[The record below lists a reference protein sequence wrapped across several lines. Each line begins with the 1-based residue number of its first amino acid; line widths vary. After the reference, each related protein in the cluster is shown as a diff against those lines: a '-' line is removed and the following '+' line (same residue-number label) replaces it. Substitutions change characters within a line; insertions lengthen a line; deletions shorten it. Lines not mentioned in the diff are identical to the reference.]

1 MKFER
6 VITINKTEAANINRY
21 LTVEPEGWSDCLG
34 EDETISYSANFP
46 NNVEIEVKCCGVQ
59 FEEGE
64 SNLAWTEA
72 VLFVDGCEICCTD
85 PMDSFFGEWFFD
97 FDGNTYTVYVEVEK
111 TTEDIIED
119 LKNQVSELKNQ
130 IIKRDKLF
138 LNVLSDI
145 KDAIVHNVPHRTDN
159 FELIDV
165 IDALNEVAKVIDK
178 DLSIPIKA
186 DKITREM
193 VVKGYE
199 TGLIR
204 LILSPN
210 GDGIA
215 CKIGDNWFYFGG
227 QTAEEYNRVE
237 DFVAEIPK
245 DTIIDE
251 IFEVLEAFSEEND
264 GLDEHWYYKYYLD
277 EYLYYKYYL
286 EENLGKRRFIRECLA
301 TKDIL
306 GLWEITNGTEKC
318 YRITDDGSGVCNSI
332 EEMSNYFKGG
342 ETALVDEI
350 IKRGNKVFFESD
362 VGTATYDEYLE
373 QFAVYE
379 DGGCPEH
386 PVYPYIDFETYEK
399 AKEIWDLLE
408 EDFVL

>member
-46 NNVEIEVKCCGVQ
+46 NNVEIDVKCCGVQ

-111 TTEDIIED
+111 TTEDIIGE
-119 LKNQVSELKNQ
+119 LKTRISELKNQ
-130 IIKRDKLF
+130 IIERDKLI
-138 LNVLSDI
+138 LTASNDI
-145 KDAIVHNVPHRTDN
+145 K
-159 FELIDV
+159 L
-165 IDALNEVAKVIDK
+165 ALAG
-178 DLSIPIKA
+178 SIPGKCRACGYLHDCGCRTLCAVRSDLVKWRYA
-186 DKITREM
+186 DKVSKITKEM
-193 VVKGYE
+193 VSEGYE
-199 TGLIR
+199 TGLIS

-210 GDGIA
+210 SDGIA
-215 CKIGDNWFYFGG
+215 CKIGDNWFFFGG
-227 QTAEEYNRVE
+227 QTAEEYNCVE

-251 IFEVLEAFSEEND
+251 IFEVLEAFSEEDD
-264 GLDEHWYYKYYLD
+264 GLD
-277 EYLYYKYYL
+277 EYLYYKYFL

-301 TKDIL
+301 TKDVL

-318 YRITDDGSGVCNSI
+318 YRITDDGCGVCNSI
-332 EEMSNYFKGG
+332 EEMSSYFKGG

-350 IKRGNKVFFESD
+350 IKRGNNVFFESD
-362 VGTATYDEYLE
+362 VGTATYDEYLD

-386 PVYPYIDFETYEK
+386 PVYPYVDFETYEK
-399 AKEIWDLLE
+399 AKEIWNLLE

>member
-46 NNVEIEVKCCGVQ
+46 NNVEIDVKCCGVQ

-111 TTEDIIED
+111 TTEDIIGE
-119 LKNQVSELKNQ
+119 LKTRISELKNQ
-130 IIKRDKLF
+130 IIERDKLLLMA
-138 LNVLSDI
+138 LNDI
-145 KDAIVHNVPHRTDN
+145 KVL
-159 FELIDV
+159 LIKDTSTKCGV
-165 IDALNEVAKVIDK
+165 CDHFSNCNCENKSVTEK
-178 DLSIPIKA
+178 DLIGCYSDKVS
-186 DKITREM
+186 KITKEM
-193 VVKGYE
+193 VAEGYE

-210 GDGIA
+210 DDGIA
-215 CKIGDNWFYFGG
+215 CKIGDNWFFFGG

-264 GLDEHWYYKYYLD
+264 GLDE
-277 EYLYYKYYL
+277 YLYYKYYL

-301 TKDIL
+301 TKDVL

-332 EEMSNYFKGG
+332 EEMSSYFKGG

-350 IKRGNKVFFESD
+350 IKRGNNVFFESD
-362 VGTATYDEYLE
+362 VGTATYDEYLD

-386 PVYPYIDFETYEK
+386 PVYPYVDFETYEK

>member
-6 VITINKTEAANINRY
+6 VITINKTEAATINNY

-34 EDETISYSANFP
+34 EDETISYSAEFP
-46 NNVEIEVKCCGVQ
+46 NDVEIEVKCCGVDYK
-59 FEEGE
+59 EGE

-72 VLFVDGCEICCTD
+72 VLFVNGCEEECTD
-85 PMDSFFGEWFFD
+85 PDDEYLGEWSFEYE
-97 FDGNTYTVYVEVEK
+97 GNTYTVYVEVEK
-111 TTEDIIED
+111 TTEDIIGE
-119 LKNQVSELKNQ
+119 LKTRISELKNQ
-130 IIKRDKLF
+130 IIERDKLI
-138 LNVLSDI
+138 LTASNDI
-145 KDAIVHNVPHRTDN
+145 KLALAGNIPGKCIACGYLLDCGCRTLCVVRSD
-159 FELIDV
+159 LVTWRHAD
-165 IDALNEVAKVIDK
+165 KVG
-178 DLSIPIKA
+178 
-186 DKITREM
+186 KITREI

-215 CKIGDNWFYFGG
+215 CKIGDNWFFFGG
-227 QTAEEYNRVE
+227 ETAEEYNRVE
-237 DFVAEIPK
+237 DFIAEIPK

-251 IFEVLEAFSEEND
+251 IFEVLEAFSEEDD
-264 GLDEHWYYKYYLD
+264 GLD

-301 TKDIL
+301 TKDVL

-318 YRITDDGSGVCNSI
+318 YRITDDGCGVCNSI
-332 EEMSNYFKGG
+332 EEMSSYFKGG

-350 IKRGNKVFFESD
+350 IKRGNTVFFESD
-362 VGTATYDEYLE
+362 AGTATYDEYLE

-379 DGGCPEH
+379 DGGCPKH
-386 PVYPYIDFETYEK
+386 PIYPYVNFETYEK